1 MASRLSRTG
10 HENRFVNS
18 LSDYGLAA
26 EIPLSFVDVG
36 LKETHPILSIKDTI
50 QCLDDAGKLDILFQG
65 NGEAQ
70 FKGFWLNWERL
81 QPQHPIFVA
90 HRGREGHCIPISIHC
105 DEGTSLKKRQIMIVQ
120 LQGTMG
126 KGTRK
131 RKSTE
136 DVPGCNMIGNSIVTR
151 ILWSVML
158 ARVYGGKRKN
168 KPLLKMISHLS
179 MELSE
184 AFHQGIQ
191 LKQHHLGRIYLV
203 PISMKGD
210 WPALA
215 KIGSLTRHFGR
226 LVTSGKSVGKGI
238 CHLCQADRPGFEN
251 WHNLTYDNMVKMHD
265 NAPFPWTEEPSL
277 VAAIP
282 LNDCDK
288 AAFFRFD
295 IFHALHKGFMG
306 DIAANA
312 TVSWTLW
319 GQYVPLFFKKKRGR
333 CSNVDSVDFQLC
345 LQVCLY
351 DQAVF
356 GDLSFENFCE
366 VCFAEFKTFCAKE
379 SKTLHMSGLSRTLL
393 GFGTSS
399 DYPTAKLC

>member
-65 NGEAQ
+65 N
-70 FKGFWLNWERL
+70 
-81 QPQHPIFVA
+81 
-90 HRGREGHCIPISIHC
+90 
-105 DEGTSLKKRQIMIVQ
+105 
-120 LQGTMG
+120 
-126 KGTRK
+126 GTRK

-312 TVSWTLW
+312 TV
-319 GQYVPLFFKKKRGR
+319 
-333 CSNVDSVDFQLC
+333 
-345 LQVCLY
+345 CLY

>member
-105 DEGTSLKKRQIMIVQ
+105 DEGTSLKKQQIMIVQ

-319 GQYVPLFFKKKRGR
+319 GQYVPHFFLKKKG
-333 CSNVDSVDFQLC
+333 S
-345 LQVCLY
+345 
-351 DQAVF
+351 
-356 GDLSFENFCE
+356 
-366 VCFAEFKTFCAKE
+366 
-379 SKTLHMSGLSRTLL
+379 M
-393 GFGTSS
+393 
-399 DYPTAKLC
+399 